1 MSSDFHFDKIRMEER
16 IKVLTQEKLFLQ
28 KNVADHNS
36 KLEQSITQS
45 QNIQKYNKN
54 MREELKTIE
63 NKIENQSSLLLQQ
76 TWDLKKNYEKI
87 KSGLEIENMTLEVLM
102 EKEIEEVKRNF
113 QEEIALQE
121 SQSFELKNVMEKQII
136 IIIRQN

>member
-45 QNIQKYNKN
+45 QNFQKYNKN
-54 MREELKTIE
+54 MREKLKTIE

-76 TWDLKKNYEKI
+76 TRDLKKNYEKI

-102 EKEIEEVKRNF
+102 EKEIE
-113 QEEIALQE
+113 
-121 SQSFELKNVMEKQII
+121 
-136 IIIRQN
+136 

>member
-45 QNIQKYNKN
+45 QYNK
-54 MREELKTIE
+54 LGT
-63 NKIENQSSLLLQQ
+63 
-76 TWDLKKNYEKI
+76 
-87 KSGLEIENMTLEVLM
+87 
-102 EKEIEEVKRNF
+102 
-113 QEEIALQE
+113 
-121 SQSFELKNVMEKQII
+121 
-136 IIIRQN
+136 

>member
-45 QNIQKYNKN
+45 QNFQKYNKN
-54 MREELKTIE
+54 MREKLKTIE

-76 TWDLKKNYEKI
+76 TRDLKKNYEKI
-87 KSGLEIENMTLEVLM
+87 KTGLEI
-102 EKEIEEVKRNF
+102 
-113 QEEIALQE
+113 
-121 SQSFELKNVMEKQII
+121 
-136 IIIRQN
+136 

>member
-1 MSSDFHFDKIRMEER
+1 MEER

-54 MREELKTIE
+54 MREKLKTIE

-76 TWDLKKNYEKI
+76 TRDLKKK
-87 KSGLEIENMTLEVLM
+87 L
-102 EKEIEEVKRNF
+102 
-113 QEEIALQE
+113 
-121 SQSFELKNVMEKQII
+121 
-136 IIIRQN
+136 

>member
-45 QNIQKYNKN
+45 QNFQKYNKN
-54 MREELKTIE
+54 MREKLKTIE

-76 TWDLKKNYEKI
+76 TRDLKKNYEKI
-87 KSGLEIENMTLEVLM
+87 KSGLEIENMTLELLM
-102 EKEIEEVKRNF
+102 EKEIE
-113 QEEIALQE
+113 
-121 SQSFELKNVMEKQII
+121 
-136 IIIRQN
+136 

>member
-87 KSGLEIENMTLEVLM
+87 KSGLEIENMTLELLI
-102 EKEIEEVKRNF
+102 EKEIE
-113 QEEIALQE
+113 
-121 SQSFELKNVMEKQII
+121 
-136 IIIRQN
+136 